1 MVSSCKVWM
10 KLLEPLPQKNDVSFE
25 AIIKENDQKSMNA
38 DLKRVYDFIE
48 EKSFDGATCGE
59 LTEAFKY
66 DTVLK
71 QLQELIDLH
80 YVFRVGIIQ
89 TRFVTKAHI
98 KPWVLKSFDL
108 KRTDREKAGKW
119 TTKGKMTLEQAK
131 SNEVGEYGNVFK
143 VLYISIH
150 FKPISGETIENVDWS
165 QVNMIDIHIRPW
177 VKLNGLINRKILDQL
192 LTSILYHTLS
202 HPGSTIAKITNYIQ
216 PALQPF
222 HIRELLGKGFDG
234 ND

>member
-1 MVSSCKVWM
+1 M

-25 AIIKENDQKSMNA
+25 AIIKEVDQKSIKA

-48 EKSFDGATCGE
+48 EKSFEGATCAD
-59 LTEAFKY
+59 LTENFKY
-66 DTVLK
+66 NTVLK
-71 QLQELIDLH
+71 QLQELIDQH

-131 SNEVGEYGNVFK
+131 SNEVGKYANVF
-143 VLYISIH
+143 
-150 FKPISGETIENVDWS
+150 N
-165 QVNMIDIHIRPW
+165 
-177 VKLNGLINRKILDQL
+177 
-192 LTSILYHTLS
+192 
-202 HPGSTIAKITNYIQ
+202 
-216 PALQPF
+216 
-222 HIRELLGKGFDG
+222 ELCLF
-234 ND
+234 

>member
-25 AIIKENDQKSMNA
+25 AIIKEVDQKSMKA
-38 DLKRVYDFIE
+38 DLKQVYDFIE

-131 SNEVGEYGNVFK
+131 SNEVGKYEMFFK
-143 VLYISIH
+143 VLYIH
-150 FKPISGETIENVDWS
+150 K
-165 QVNMIDIHIRPW
+165 
-177 VKLNGLINRKILDQL
+177 
-192 LTSILYHTLS
+192 Y
-202 HPGSTIAKITNYIQ
+202 
-216 PALQPF
+216 
-222 HIRELLGKGFDG
+222 LGI
-234 ND
+234 

>member
-1 MVSSCKVWM
+1 MVM
-10 KLLEPLPQKNDVSFE
+10 F
-25 AIIKENDQKSMNA
+25 
-38 DLKRVYDFIE
+38 
-48 EKSFDGATCGE
+48 
-59 LTEAFKY
+59 
-66 DTVLK
+66 
-71 QLQELIDLH
+71 
-80 YVFRVGIIQ
+80 
-89 TRFVTKAHI
+89 
-98 KPWVLKSFDL
+98 
-108 KRTDREKAGKW
+108 
-119 TTKGKMTLEQAK
+119 
-131 SNEVGEYGNVFK
+131 FK

-222 HIRELLGKGFDG
+222 HIRELLGKSFDANYQWIRCCTILFSTCTYFQKCSAKWG
-234 ND
+234 ACP